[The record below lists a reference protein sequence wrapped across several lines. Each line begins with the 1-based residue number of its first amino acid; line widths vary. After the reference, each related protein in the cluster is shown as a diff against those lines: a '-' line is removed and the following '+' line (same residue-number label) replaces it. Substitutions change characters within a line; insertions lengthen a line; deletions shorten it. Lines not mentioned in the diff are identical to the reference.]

1 MGEAARTLDAVY
13 TYGDYAKWPE
23 GERWEL
29 IDGRAWAMSPAPT
42 VVHQRVISRMYSQL
56 AAFLEGHQCEVLFSP
71 VDVLL
76 PEGDERVNDVRT
88 VVQPDIVVV
97 CDPDKIKDNR
107 FIRGTPD
114 LVVEVLSPST
124 AKKDMNDKFNRYQRA
139 GLREYWVVDPRAKWL
154 QRYLLGADG
163 TFGEPMLAE
172 SIGGAVYLTRAG
184 DIGSR
189 GDPCDR
195 APSAIFEGFAFDLAK
210 VFAD

>member
-29 IDGRAWAMSPAPT
+29 IDGCAWAMSPAPT

-107 FIRGTPD
+107 FIRGTPGELGFFDDPAETPPPVSD
-114 LVVEVLSPST
+114 LGLFRYFPCFSPPV
-124 AKKDMNDKFNRYQRA
+124 
-139 GLREYWVVDPRAKWL
+139 W
-154 QRYLLGADG
+154 
-163 TFGEPMLAE
+163 
-172 SIGGAVYLTRAG
+172 
-184 DIGSR
+184 
-189 GDPCDR
+189 
-195 APSAIFEGFAFDLAK
+195 
-210 VFAD
+210 